1 MKKIKSIAFVWEQLG
16 IGGVD
21 SYLSYLINSSNFKNL
36 EITIF
41 TNKSNGALTRFNT
54 ISENKNIKIV
64 KYSSLLVFENNKF
77 YTKFIL
83 YFLKPFL
90 FFFTI
95 INFTFLLKNKNF
107 DVILGQCGGYGGFR
121 TEVAALIASKIVKI
135 PVRSIVIHHCSQY
148 PPLFLGFVIKFIDL
162 ILSRCLNSVICV
174 SNATRETL
182 FYKSYLLQR
191 ETELHDCVIHNG
203 VPFFNINK
211 SNSKFNFS
219 NFLNSDQEKIIKIG
233 IIANINLYKGH
244 FDLVSAVHIMNEE
257 LKKKCKFF
265 IIGESNEGTKTSLVN
280 LIKNLQLDD
289 NFIFTG
295 YINENSQTII
305 SNLDLLVSLTR
316 SFEGFGLSLAEALS
330 IGTPVLATNVGAVKE
345 YLTEEMTDLLQPS
358 DIISIR
364 NKLENFIENK
374 EEWKKKA
381 IINKEIFLKKNNSE
395 LMSLK
400 YFNHLTQQFNLV

>member
-1 MKKIKSIAFVWEQLG
+1 MKKIKSIAFVWEQLL

-64 KYSSLLVFENNKF
+64 KYNSLLVFKNNKF

-90 FFFTI
+90 FLFTI

-148 PPLFLGFVIKFIDL
+148 PPLFLGFVVKFIDL

-191 ETELHDCVIHNG
+191 ETELQDCVIHNG

-211 SNSKFNFS
+211 SKSKFNFN

-233 IIANINLYKGH
+233 IIANVSLYKGH

-265 IIGESNEGTKTSLVN
+265 IIGESNEGTKISLVN
-280 LIKNLQLDD
+280 LIKNLQLDN

-330 IGTPVLATNVGAVKE
+330 IGTPVLATNVGAIKE
-345 YLTEEMTDLLQPS
+345 YLTEEMADLLQAS

-381 IINKEIFLKKNNSE
+381 TINKEIFLKKNNSE